1 MTIEELNVLIT
12 AETRGLRNEL
22 NNVRRQLNSV
32 NRDVTRSTSG
42 MSAAFKKVG
51 LVIASALAVK
61 KLVDFGKASIE
72 LASDLTEVQNVVDV
86 TFGQMSQEINAWSK
100 STLEDFGLSELSAKK
115 YSSTL
120 GAMMKSSG
128 LAGEQMKDMSKT
140 LTELSA
146 DMASFYNLS
155 NDEAFNKIRS
165 GISGETEPLKQL
177 GINMSVAN
185 LEAYALSQGITKSYQ
200 SMNQAEQTLLRY
212 NYLLSVSKDAQGD
225 FTRTSGSWANQ
236 VKLLNEQW
244 NILKG
249 TIGQGLI
256 NALTPVL
263 RVVNTLIARLQTVA
277 QYFKAFTTA
286 IFGSQEDVGSSS
298 GQAAENLGG
307 VSDAAGTA
315 ADGVK
320 KAEKKIQ
327 GSLQGFDEL
336 NTLTQNTAGSL
347 DGISEDIGIGE
358 IDTSGGEAQFN
369 IGVDIEDE
377 KVEMFKQKLVELKTV
392 AKSVSDY
399 FKATFGPSI
408 SEAIGLV
415 RPEIEKWE
423 IALENTFKDF
433 SGLSQPLKDWAKGD
447 LIPFWQSLIVNMGE
461 IAAGLSDSLLVV
473 FEDMRKSIMPIFEWL
488 AKDGLSLLTDMT
500 DGAREIFMSLF
511 KNTKE
516 IFDRIWKEAVSP
528 ALKLVSDIILD
539 VLTTIKDWWDEWG
552 EEIVSGITTAFDK
565 IKELFVTLWDNFLG
579 PIVTKGLEM
588 LRWLWEEHLKGLIE
602 KVGELVGTLVD
613 AALDIFNEFIA
624 PVAGFLIEIL
634 GPAFSDTISFVI
646 DIVGTMLATIIDIAS
661 GIITSLTG
669 IVEFIA
675 GVFTGDWERAWRGI
689 KTIVIGIW
697 TTIKAFFGTILEAI
711 ATNILEVW
719 NAIKSFLIDS
729 WNSIK
734 NIAITLFTNIKDS
747 IVKIF
752 NEAKTIISN
761 IWNGIK
767 ENLSNLWNNI
777 KDTANTVFTSI
788 KDTIANIFTAV
799 KTSISNIWN
808 SITSNLSSLWSGI
821 KNTATTIFTSIK
833 DSITKIF
840 TAAKAS
846 ISNIWDNIA
855 MKLSNVWN
863 SIKDTAKAAWDGIWN
878 IIKGVINSIIRGI
891 NRFINAWNSIEL
903 SVPEVDIPF
912 GGTVGGFSIGVPKIP
927 DIPMLARGG
936 IVDQP
941 TLAMI
946 GEQGKEAVVPLENTA
961 FVDTL
966 ASAVGSAV
974 MAAMQMVE
982 QQSSGSGQSGD
993 IVIQVE
999 GTTIARVINPF
1010 LEREQQRLG
1019 STIIQPL

>member
-22 NNVRRQLNSV
+22 NSVRRQLNTV
-32 NRDVTRSTSG
+32 NRDVTRATSG
-42 MSAAFKKVG
+42 MTAAFKKLG
-51 LVIASALAVK
+51 IVIASALAVK
-61 KLVDFGKASIE
+61 KLFDFGKASIE

-200 SMNQAEQTLLRY
+200 SMDQAEQTLLRY

-225 FTRTSGSWANQ
+225 FARTSGSWANQ

-256 NALTPVL
+256 NALAPVL
-263 RVVNTLIARLQTVA
+263 QVVNTLIARLQTVA

-286 IFGSQEDVGSSS
+286 IFGSQEDIGSSS

-327 GSLQGFDEL
+327 GSLQGFDKL

-358 IDTSGGEAQFN
+358 IDTSGGETQFN

-415 RPEIEKWE
+415 RPEIEKWK

-447 LIPFWQSLIVNMGE
+447 LVPFWQSLIVNIGE
-461 IAAGLSDSLLVV
+461 IAAGLSDSLRVV
-473 FEDMRKSIMPIFEWL
+473 FEDIKKSIMPVFEWL
-488 AKDGLSLLTDMT
+488 AKDGLSLLTDMA
-500 DGAREIFMSLF
+500 DGARKIFMSLF

-516 IFDRIWKEAVSP
+516 IFDKIWKEAVSP
-528 ALKLVSDIILD
+528 ALKLVSDIVKD
-539 VLTTIKDWWDEWG
+539 VLTTIKDWWDKWG
-552 EEIVSGITTAFDK
+552 EEIVSGVTTAFDK
-565 IKELFVTLWDNFLG
+565 IKELFMTLWDNFLG

-602 KVGELVGTLVD
+602 KIGEFVGTLVD
-613 AALDIFNEFIA
+613 AALDIFNEFIT
-624 PVAGFLIEIL
+624 PVVGFLIETF
-634 GPAFSDTISFVI
+634 GPAFSDAIAFVI

-675 GVFTGDWERAWRGI
+675 GVFTGDWKR
-689 KTIVIGIW
+689 
-697 TTIKAFFGTILEAI
+697 
-711 ATNILEVW
+711 
-719 NAIKSFLIDS
+719 
-729 WNSIK
+729 
-734 NIAITLFTNIKDS
+734 
-747 IVKIF
+747 
-752 NEAKTIISN
+752 
-761 IWNGIK
+761 
-767 ENLSNLWNNI
+767 
-777 KDTANTVFTSI
+777 
-788 KDTIANIFTAV
+788 
-799 KTSISNIWN
+799 
-808 SITSNLSSLWSGI
+808 
-821 KNTATTIFTSIK
+821 
-833 DSITKIF
+833 
-840 TAAKAS
+840 
-846 ISNIWDNIA
+846 
-855 MKLSNVWN
+855 
-863 SIKDTAKAAWDGIWN
+863 AWDGVKKIFEG
-878 IIKGVINSIIRGI
+878 IGESIKGIFKGVINGVIDGMNSLIRKL
-891 NRFINAWNSIEL
+891 NRFKI
-903 SVPEVDIPF
+903 SVPDGVPVF
-912 GGTVGGFSIGVPKIP
+912 GGTDFGFNISEIPKLASGG
-927 DIPMLARGG
+927 LAYG
-936 IVDQP
+936 P
-941 TLAMI
+941 TLATVGDNKNARVDPEVISPLSKLESMVQSAVSTAVQTSQPSQVSGDVVIKI
-946 GEQGKEAVVPLENTA
+946 GENEFARIAINAINKAQRRA
-961 FVDTL
+961 
-966 ASAVGSAV
+966 
-974 MAAMQMVE
+974 
-982 QQSSGSGQSGD
+982 
-993 IVIQVE
+993 
-999 GTTIARVINPF
+999 GTTL
-1010 LEREQQRLG
+1010 LEV
-1019 STIIQPL
+1019 